1 MTFPNFFQQPTAY
14 SQVRIGGILV
24 RAVLVE
30 VDGVK
35 LEADWNE
42 QRPTGQSG
50 ATWVFKGMKPV
61 GPHKL
66 TFEAVDAA
74 DFDDL
79 RDLYE
84 RFAAKPTALGGPATK
99 ESPYTIG
106 QTKDANSAGTAMPS
120 TPGGSSTTD
129 TSGFPKSQG
138 TNPGPRPPTL
148 SIENAFLQYLGVT
161 AVSLKSWDGPKPTA
175 TRSVRVVIELVAQKP
190 PTPAGTGVASTKGDQ
205 FTIGQTKDQATPAG
219 SSSSAD
225 TKAAQAG
232 AAT

>member
-1 MTFPNFFQQPTAY
+1 MTFPNFFLEPTAY
-14 SQVRIGGILV
+14 SRVRIGGILV
-24 RAVLVE
+24 RSVLVE
-30 VDGVK
+30 VDGIK

-50 ATWVFKGMKPV
+50 ATWVFRGMKPP

-79 RDLYE
+79 RGLYE
-84 RFAAKPTALGGPATK
+84 RFAAKPTALGGQKTGN
-99 ESPYTIG
+99 EYTIG
-106 QTKDANSAGTAMPS
+106 QTKDANTAGTPMPE
-120 TPGGSSTTD
+120 TPGGSATTD
-129 TSGFPKSQG
+129 ASGFPKSQG

-175 TRSVRVVIELVAQKP
+175 TRSVRVVLELVAQKP

-205 FTIGQTKDQATPAG
+205 YTIGQTKDQATPAG
-219 SSSSAD
+219 TTSAAD